1 MWATVP
7 GPPVAPDSGRD
18 HLGAQG
24 RRLGVCC
31 GGPPGGGAPSVR
43 ESAARG
49 RDLSEVTFV
58 PHSAA
63 ALYHFVWLTGL
74 GRTVRRVFHSL
85 KY

>member
-1 MWATVP
+1 M
-7 GPPVAPDSGRD
+7 
-18 HLGAQG
+18 
-24 RRLGVCC
+24 
-31 GGPPGGGAPSVR
+31 R

-74 GRTVRRVFHSL
+74 GRTVRIEFIML